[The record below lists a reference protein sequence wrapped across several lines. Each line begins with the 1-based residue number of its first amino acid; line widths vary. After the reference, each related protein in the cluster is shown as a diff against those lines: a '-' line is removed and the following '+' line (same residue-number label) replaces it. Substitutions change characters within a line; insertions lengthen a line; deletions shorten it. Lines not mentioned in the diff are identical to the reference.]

1 MNEGIG
7 GRERLSKST
16 HVWVYG
22 SLMIFIRN
30 FDDDQ
35 LERAGGCQD
44 RCVGGGA
51 VEDRVQGRRHAEA
64 RQGCQMIVL
73 EKEEESWDTSI
84 LQHCVHLFVERNANA
99 LYMDCR
105 GY

>member
-16 HVWVYG
+16 HVWVHG

-44 RCVGGGA
+44 RCGG
-51 VEDRVQGRRHAEA
+51 DRVQGRRHAEA

-73 EKEEESWDTSI
+73 EKEREEESWDTYI
-84 LQHCVHLFVERNANA
+84 LQQCVHLFVERNANA

-105 GY
+105 GH